1 MGITW
6 HPKHY
11 TAPAMCAQGSGESP
25 CQGEGGLGAE
35 FSETLATC
43 FVNFMPSASHDDTL
57 NHSFPGTALRVAIGI
72 ERNHDQVFFSLLSV
86 HVVFIFV
93 FGMCKDTLHVH
104 CICTAWNTAVV
115 RRMQCT
121 I

>member
-1 MGITW
+1 
-6 HPKHY
+6 
-11 TAPAMCAQGSGESP
+11 
-25 CQGEGGLGAE
+25 
-35 FSETLATC
+35 
-43 FVNFMPSASHDDTL
+43 MPSASHDDTL

-93 FGMCKDTLHVH
+93 FGMCKDTLHAH